1 MGRATCEGCMS
12 IDVRRWHREGLLRAG
27 QRFAHALTWV
37 GEPTEGIRVLT
48 KTDAVVLVFGSRR
61 WGGGY
66 GQFITQRVPITWT
79 PCAFGGQRP
88 WFRCDVYS
96 RGRYC
101 GRRVALLHSAGGPFA
116 CRHCYGLAYASQSET
131 PLLRGG
137 GRRKS
142 RRSATRRPQYRP
154 REYPSQRNQGRRP
167 PREQGVHVTGT
178 R

>member
-27 QRFAHALTWV
+27 QRFAHALTWL
-37 GEPTEGIRVLT
+37 GEPTEGIRVLA
-48 KTDAVVLVFGSRR
+48 KADAVVLVFRSRR

-66 GQFITQRVPITWT
+66 GQSITQRVPITWT

-101 GRRVALLHSAGGPFA
+101 GRRVGLLHSAGGPFA

-131 PLLRGG
+131 PLLRGIRRVRKIRMRLG
-137 GRRKS
+137 GSPSFAASFPGK
-142 RRSATRRPQYRP
+142 PQRMHWITYLRM
-154 REYPSQRNQGRRP
+154 RARGM
-167 PREQGVHVTGT
+167 
-178 R
+178 